1 MSSLVSVVE
10 TPECSRVTDTTEEKL
25 SIEEGSLQTASG
37 AAMKDRY
44 RQPAVQPFLWLHRT
58 QDKSRARS
66 WWSPDVQLPR
76 CPQPNRGFVVA
87 QSEIRR
93 EIWWCFAGVRNC
105 TLQSTAC
112 CSRLY
117 VDGCCASFIKN
128 NNRAGTLLCAGLL
141 VDSYTTTCSKHFF
154 FCRRVSSSHLSQQWL
169 FIPLNLM
176 DEGRAYDCCRRWLW
190 QSKVHWINGKM

>member
-1 MSSLVSVVE
+1 MPVRGGLPMSSC
-10 TPECSRVTDTTEEKL
+10 P
-25 SIEEGSLQTASG
+25 
-37 AAMKDRY
+37 AA
-44 RQPAVQPFLWLHRT
+44 
-58 QDKSRARS
+58 
-66 WWSPDVQLPR
+66 
-76 CPQPNRGFVVA
+76 PNRTVA
-87 QSEIRR
+87 LSSRNRKSGEKYG
-93 EIWWCFAGVRNC
+93 GVLRAIRNC

-112 CSRLY
+112 CSRLF